1 MQILKSWTLKGRQ
14 LCDIEMIM
22 DGSFAPLNGFMSNKD
37 YISVIENM
45 RLSNGKLFPI
55 PITLDVSEEFANKI
69 GIGEKVL
76 LRDKEGFKVAY
87 INVDSIWK
95 PDFKAEAQLVYGTND
110 PIHPAIFYMS
120 NFAREFYIGGKIEK
134 IALPNHY
141 DFKKYRL
148 HPETVKT
155 KFKEMGWE
163 KIVAFQTRNP
173 IHRAHV
179 EMTLR
184 SMRELEANVLLHPV
198 VGLTKQGD
206 VDYFTRVRCYEH
218 VMSKYP
224 KDSAMLG
231 LLPLAMRMGGPKEAL
246 LHAIIRKNFGCTHM
260 IIGRDHA
267 GPGVNAK
274 GKPFYK
280 PFEAQDLIVKHERE
294 IDIQMVPFNFMV
306 YVPSNNSYCSL
317 DEVPKN
323 DDYKT
328 ISGTKLRSILDK
340 GAKIPEWFTYPEV
353 SKELIKSIPPIH
365 KRGFTV
371 FFTGLS
377 GSGKSTIANGLA
389 TKLREEGSRPVTLLD
404 GDIVRTNLSSEL
416 GFSKEHRSIN
426 VQRIGYVASEITKNR
441 GIAICAP
448 IAPYKQDRKI
458 NRTIISKVG
467 GYIEVY
473 VNTSLDKCEE
483 RDSKGLYKL
492 AKEGKVKKFTGISDP
507 YEEPI
512 NPEIIINSDGS
523 IKPESLVENIYQKL
537 VNLEYIK
544 V

>member
-1 MQILKSWTLKGRQ
+1 MRISKSWTLTGRQ
-14 LCDIEMIM
+14 LCDVEMIM
-22 DGSFAPLNGFMSNKD
+22 DGSFAPLNGFMSNED
-37 YISVIENM
+37 YLSVIKNM

-55 PITLDVSEEFANKI
+55 PITLDVSEDFAKEI
-69 GIGEKVL
+69 RIGEKVL

-173 IHRAHV
+173 MHRAHV

-184 SMRELEANVLLHPV
+184 SMRELDANVLLHPV

-218 VMSKYP
+218 VLKKYP
-224 KDSAMLG
+224 KNSVMLG
-231 LLPLAMRMGGPKEAL
+231 LLPLAMRMGGPREAL
-246 LHAIIRKNFGCTHM
+246 LHAIIRKNFGCTHI

-267 GPGVNAK
+267 GPGVNAT

-280 PFEAQDLIVKHERE
+280 PLEAQDLIIKHERE

-306 YVPSNNSYCSL
+306 YVPSNNSYRSL

-323 DDYKT
+323 EGHKT
-328 ISGTKLRSILDK
+328 ISGTHLRSILDK
-340 GAKIPEWFTYPEV
+340 GEKIPDWFTYPEV

-377 GSGKSTIANGLA
+377 GSGKSTIANGILN
-389 TKLREEGSRPVTLLD
+389 KLLEEGSRPVTLLD

-416 GFSKEHRSIN
+416 GFSKKHRSIN
-426 VQRIGYVASEITKNR
+426 VRRIGYVASEITKN
-441 GIAICAP
+441 GGVAICAP
-448 IAPYKQDRKI
+448 IAPYKKDRDI
-458 NRTIISKVG
+458 NRKVISQRG

-473 VNTSLDKCEE
+473 VSTSLNRCEK

-492 AKEGKVKKFTGISDP
+492 AREGKIKKFTGVSDP
-507 YEEPI
+507 YEKPK
-512 NPEIIINSDGS
+512 NSEIVINSDGS
-523 IKPESLVENIYQKL
+523 IKPELLVDKL
-537 VNLEYIK
+537 YEKIVKLGYLK
-544 V
+544 A